1 MPEREENAKA
11 EELANDLSRE
21 PKEGQ
26 QTNDC
31 REAKEDDKNCKDIAL
46 HTTELLKE
54 KEEENGSAADVTD
67 GIDRSSVGSNDSKTR
82 KDNLLE
88 AEGKLQNEDIMDSI
102 KETHARNQ
110 SEEPSENK
118 NANQPNDSLMENEG
132 EIQNEINKNIADA
145 IKEAS
150 TTISE
155 EAIDEKNVIMELRNT
170 TENVSAMKVEAR
182 GHGNDNALENKETD
196 NNSKENHVDPII
208 TLIDDKAKEEVD
220 KFEKTVERED
230 DRKDEIK
237 EELNTNLVN
246 STENAIVSDN
256 TTKAMTSYDNQDDGT
271 TLNETIKPAY
281 LENETQPRTENAKIS
296 SKTDTVVITLSTP
309 EEPVEVNRNLWQ

>member
-67 GIDRSSVGSNDSKTR
+67 
-82 KDNLLE
+82 NLLE
-88 AEGKLQNEDIMDSI
+88 AEGKLQNEDIMDNI

-110 SEEPSENK
+110 SEEPRENK
-118 NANQPNDSLMENEG
+118 NANQSNNSLMENEG

-155 EAIDEKNVIMELRNT
+155 EAIDEKNVIMELKNT
-170 TENVSAMKVEAR
+170 TENASAMKVEAR

-281 LENETQPRTENAKIS
+281 LENETQPRTDNAKIS

>member
-11 EELANDLSRE
+11 EELANEFSRE

-67 GIDRSSVGSNDSKTR
+67 
-82 KDNLLE
+82 NLLE

-110 SEEPSENK
+110 SEEPRENK
-118 NANQPNDSLMENEG
+118 NANQSNNSLMENEG

-155 EAIDEKNVIMELRNT
+155 EAIDEKNVIMELKNT

-281 LENETQPRTENAKIS
+281 LENETQPRTDNAKIS